1 MPHGVFHVLGRFVG
15 NSGKG
20 AEGGHIAEQLT
31 AEIPCVDGMRP
42 AVDHGV
48 RRVLGRFGQAERGG
62 EIVGAAAWNI
72 AQQRRLLQAQQ
83 AVHRMVQRAVAA
95 AAYHNVVARAFG
107 PGQNVLCVQP
117 VQNGIYGRLAAACA
131 EFLQQHVQVA
141 GGLRAPRAGVIKKQK
156 LFAVHH
162 KKYLLSGR

>member
-1 MPHGVFHVLGRFVG
+1 
-15 NSGKG
+15 
-20 AEGGHIAEQLT
+20 
-31 AEIPCVDGMRP
+31 
-42 AVDHGV
+42 
-48 RRVLGRFGQAERGG
+48 
-62 EIVGAAAWNI
+62 
-72 AQQRRLLQAQQ
+72 
-83 AVHRMVQRAVAA
+83 MVQRAVAA